1 MKFKLPFIL
10 ILVLI
15 LCVSCQKKIDQEK
28 EDLIKQIYE
37 SMGESPNP
45 DAEKVILLSFKYNLE
60 ENKVEKILDE
70 YLSKYDEGYLSIKE
84 AFEGKMSSKRKNKT
98 KDNIQNTII
107 ELSSKYDISKDIF
120 ASLIIDYIIWDNSE
134 EGEH

>member
-1 MKFKLPFIL
+1 MKFKLPFIF
-10 ILVLI
+10 ILLLI

-60 ENKVEKILDE
+60 EKIIEKVLDE
-70 YLSKYDEGYLSIKE
+70 YLSKYDEWYISVKE
-84 AFEGKMSSKRKNKT
+84 ALEGKSSAKKKNKT
-98 KDNIQNTII
+98 KDNIQNTIT
-107 ELSSKYDISKDIF
+107 ELSLKYDISKDIL

-134 EGEH
+134 EGEY

>member
-1 MKFKLPFIL
+1 MKFKLPFIF
-10 ILVLI
+10 ILLLI
-15 LCVSCQKKIDQEK
+15 LCVSCQEKIDQEK

-84 AFEGKMSSKRKNKT
+84 AFEGKMSSKRENKT
-98 KDNIQNTII
+98 KYNIQHTII
-107 ELSSKYDISKDIF
+107 ELSSKYDISKDVLV
-120 ASLIIDYIIWDNSE
+120 SLIIDYIIWDNSE
-134 EGEH
+134 EGEY

>member
-15 LCVSCQKKIDQEK
+15 LCVDCQKKIDQEK
-28 EDLIKQIYE
+28 EDLMKQIYK

-60 ENKVEKILDE
+60 EKIIEKVLDE
-70 YLSKYDEGYLSIKE
+70 YLSKYDEWYISIKE
-84 AFEGKMSSKRKNKT
+84 ALEGKSSTKKKNKT
-98 KDNIQNTII
+98 KDNIQNTIT
-107 ELSSKYDISKDIF
+107 ELSSKYDISKDIL

-134 EGEH
+134 EGEY